1 MGLQKLD
8 DNWLPLILTSLLILT
23 VGSLIFY
30 AFYKNHQE
38 TQEYLKQ
45 GYHWVEGSYTQ
56 GEWKK

>member
-1 MGLQKLD
+1 MSLQSLD

-23 VGSLIFY
+23 VGSIVGY

-38 TQEYLKQ
+38 AQEYLKQ
-45 GYHWVEGSYTQ
+45 GYHWTDGVCTQ